1 MSNRTDEKQTIR
13 VCDVEKYYGTK
24 NNITKAV
31 NRVSF
36 TVEKGEFVG
45 IMGASGS
52 GKTTLL
58 NMMSTIDRVTAGH
71 IYYGDT
77 DITELN
83 EDALSDFRKENLGFV
98 FQDFNLLDTL
108 TVEEN
113 IIMAMTL
120 HGKKKQEID
129 QKTAEIC
136 KILGIE
142 EIRNKF
148 PNQVSG
154 GQKQRCACARALVN
168 EPKLILA
175 DEPTGALDS
184 KSAQMLLGTFK
195 KMNEEM
201 KATILMVTHD
211 AFSASYC
218 KRILF
223 LKDGEIFNELIRG
236 GKSRREFLNEILDV
250 LALTGGDSDYAK

>member
-1 MSNRTDEKQTIR
+1 MREQIK
-13 VCDVEKYYGTK
+13 VCDVEKYYGAG

-36 TVEKGEFVG
+36 SVAGGEFLG

-71 IYYGDT
+71 IFYGGT

-83 EDALSDFRKENLGFV
+83 EDALSDFRKENLGFI

-108 TVEEN
+108 TIEEN
-113 IIMAMTL
+113 IILAMSL
-120 HGKKKQEID
+120 HGKKKKAIDKKVNEIL
-129 QKTAEIC
+129 KA
-136 KILGIE
+136 LGID
-142 EIRNKF
+142 EIRDKF

-184 KSAQMLLGTFK
+184 KSAQMLLATLK
-195 KMNEEM
+195 QMNQDM
-201 KATILMVTHD
+201 GATILMVTHD

-223 LKDGEIFNELIRG
+223 LKDGEIFNEIVRG
-236 GKSRREFLNEILDV
+236 KKSRREFLNEILDI
-250 LALTGGDSDYAK
+250 LALTGGDSDYVK